1 VVLTV
6 ARLAFVL
13 LLLWKVLLIL
23 FLHQV
28 TVIKKVEVARGV
40 RKFYFAIRNLMEDID
55 KGGQ

>member
-13 LLLWKVLLIL
+13 LLLWKVLIL
-23 FLHQV
+23 LLHQV

-40 RKFYFAIRNLMEDID
+40 REIYFVIRKSREDID
-55 KGGQ
+55 KGSQ